1 MSAGNPKA
9 LKELRINNIKGV
21 VFDLDGTLI
30 DSKSDILS
38 AFSFAFDN
46 LKVEKPPDEVL
57 IHTIGARLEECFKP
71 FLGDDENLLKEAAR
85 LFRIHYESH
94 FLDKTKPFK
103 GIEPLL
109 KNLSEK
115 RLLAVVTMKKGKY
128 ARKVVSNFGW
138 DGYFKCVVGAEEGL
152 KAKPDPEMLKKAIG
166 NIGLKKE
173 EIVYIGDTAVDLQT
187 AKNGGVRFIFVKWG
201 YGNLDGELNGVEVVS
216 EPSQIIELLEKNS

>member
-1 MSAGNPKA
+1 M
-9 LKELRINNIKGV
+9 KELKINNIKGV

-71 FLGDDENLLKEAAR
+71 FLGDDENLLKEAAQ

-94 FLDKTKPFK
+94 FLVKTKPFK
-103 GIEPLL
+103 GIETLL

-128 ARKVVSNFGW
+128 AREILFHFGW
-138 DGYFKCVVGAEEGL
+138 SHYFKCVIGAEEGL
-152 KAKPDPEMLKKAIG
+152 KAKPDPEMLKKAIE

-187 AKNGGVRFIFVKWG
+187 AKNGGVRFIFAKWG
-201 YGNLDGELNGVEVVS
+201 YGNLDGNLNEIKVVN
-216 EPSQIIELLEKNS
+216 EPLQIIDLLKNNFEFE